1 MYVINDS
8 SLSCG
13 FYVNFISHPSERRI
27 KLERFVQGSDSVQVW
42 LRSRVR
48 LCSGIA
54 TRGYLLLEEQPSGL
68 RLLCSLRASPLDPSR
83 SLASAVVRY
92 SYGYHGGECDA
103 LREVHIAVHF
113 TSKRSGCESKDIF
126 FIPSAEN
133 SDSKGQKDGEQKTT
147 LLPVSELYC
156 FLACK

>member
-92 SYGYHGGECDA
+92 SYGYLGGECDA

-113 TSKRSGCESKDIF
+113 TSKRSGCESNDIF
-126 FIPSAEN
+126 SYRQRKIRIGRVRRTAN
-133 SDSKGQKDGEQKTT
+133 KK
-147 LLPVSELYC
+147 
-156 FLACK
+156 